1 MTITRIPLQLFQL
14 NRYGIREKVWEKG
27 GRDMGPDWLQ
37 AGVYVGMS
45 QFLRFEFVGT
55 KGDGYQGDIAIDD
68 VNFGQCSPCKYK
80 H

>member
-1 MTITRIPLQLFQL
+1 
-14 NRYGIREKVWEKG
+14 
-27 GRDMGPDWLQ
+27 MGPDWLQ

-80 H
+80 NQY